1 VIIFATFLL
10 KEHLDFF
17 LLIFFKGS
25 FVYNYVYKKKGNI
38 MILDTCTIV
47 KKTHEVE
54 GDLMQLSELLNIGL
68 VSFKEETYLLEI
80 PLGSFNIE
88 GTFVNA
94 FEKIAQLK
102 NTNEEL
108 SINEYD
114 LKNIYNACCTAIID
128 ECTHIEFWQNI
139 N

>member
-1 VIIFATFLL
+1 
-10 KEHLDFF
+10 
-17 LLIFFKGS
+17 
-25 FVYNYVYKKKGNI
+25 

-114 LKNIYNACCTAIID
+114 LKNIYKAFCTAIID